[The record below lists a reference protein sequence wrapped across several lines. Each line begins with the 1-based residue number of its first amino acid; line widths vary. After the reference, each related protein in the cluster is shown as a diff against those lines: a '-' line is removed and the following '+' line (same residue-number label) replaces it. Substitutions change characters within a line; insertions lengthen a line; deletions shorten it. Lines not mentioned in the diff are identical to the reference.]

1 MLNEAVAAKAQLRAR
16 MRALRRELPAD
27 AASSASRAAADR
39 VLGLLA
45 PSGLAG
51 REVALFLSLPQEIDT
66 GPLALLLRSAGA
78 VLSLPRMV
86 GRDASLRFHRWSPG
100 DPLRRAALGVQEPL
114 PEQPEVGPEVIV
126 VPLLAFDRRGYRL
139 GYGGGY
145 YDRTLGDLR
154 RRTRVLAIGLAFALQ
169 EVDRVPT
176 TERDQRLD
184 WIATETAVHRAGGA

>member
-27 AASSASRAAADR
+27 VAASASRDAAER

-45 PSGLAG
+45 PSGLAR

-66 GPLALLLRSAGA
+66 GPLRLLLQSAGA
-78 VLSLPRMV
+78 ALSLPRMV
-86 GRDASLRFHRWSPG
+86 GRDAALRFHRWSPG
-100 DPLRRAALGVQEPL
+100 DPLRRAALGVEEPL
-114 PEQPEVGPEVIV
+114 PERPEVSPEVIV
-126 VPLLAFDRRGYRL
+126 VPLLAFDRRGHRL

-154 RRTRVLAIGLAFALQ
+154 RRARVLAIGLAFALQ
-169 EVDRVPT
+169 EVERVPT
-176 TERDQRLD
+176 TERDERLD
-184 WIATETAVHRAGGA
+184 SIVTEIAVHRASGA

>member
-1 MLNEAVAAKAQLRAR
+1 VLNEAVAAKAQLRAR

-27 AASSASRAAADR
+27 AASSAARNAAER
-39 VLGLLA
+39 VLGLLG
-45 PSGLAG
+45 PSGLAR

-78 VLSLPRMV
+78 ALSLPRMV
-86 GRDASLRFHRWSPG
+86 GRDTALRFHRWSPG
-100 DPLRRAALGVQEPL
+100 DPLRSGAMGVQEPL
-114 PEQPEVGPEVIV
+114 PEQPEIIPDVIV

-169 EVDRVPT
+169 EVERVPT
-176 TERDQRLD
+176 TERDQPLD
-184 WIATETAVHRAGGA
+184 WIVTETAGHRAGGA